1 MELILVRHGITP
13 GNLEH
18 RFVGRLDQPLAP
30 EGEALAREVAPTL
43 PPVEHIYRSPLL
55 RCRQTADILWPGVA
69 QTVVDDLKET
79 DFGPY
84 EGKCHAE
91 LDGDPVYQRWL
102 NGELEI
108 GEPIENCNRGQRR
121 PSGRSPP
128 TWPPRGIRRRAWWPR
143 GHLYEHALPVRP
155 AGAVLLRLDAAQLQR
170 LPGSAGP
177 TDPLAL
183 RVFAAVGRAK
193 L

>member
-13 GNLEH
+13 GNLER

-55 RCRQTADILWPGVA
+55 RCRQTADILWPGVE
-69 QTVVDDLKET
+69 QTVVDNLKET

-108 GEPIENCNRGQRR
+108 GEPIENCN
-121 PSGRSPP
+121 
-128 TWPPRGIRRRAWWPR
+128 
-143 GHLYEHALPVRP
+143 VR
-155 AGAVLLRLDAAQLQR
+155 AAQALR
-170 LPGSAGP
+170 DIVADVTAKGWKRAGIVAHGGIFMSMLAKFGLPERSYYDWMLPNCSGYRAELE

-193 L
+193 V